1 MYCLFSILTG
11 RDLKTNDLN
20 SFFILNSCIR
30 NMKTKNIIILIIV
43 GAIAIIGFSSI
54 FILSETQQ
62 AIVTQFGK
70 PVGGA
75 RTEPGLNFKV
85 PFIQKV
91 QYFDKRYLKWDG
103 DPNQVP
109 TQDKKFIFVD
119 TYARWEITDPL
130 QFFIRLRDER
140 SGQSRLDD
148 ILDGETRNAVA
159 SHELLDLVR
168 SSNRTPEIYEDYLEE
183 MEELEEISVG
193 RERIE
198 TLILERANQR
208 TSDLGIRVLD
218 FRFKRMNYVDE
229 VRRNVYDRMISER
242 NRIAD
247 QFRSEG
253 QGEARRIEGNKERD
267 LAQIKSEAVR
277 ESEIIRGKAD
287 AEATAIYAS
296 AYNRTSASRELY
308 TFLRSMEA
316 LENSFDK
323 ETSLILTTDS
333 ELYRFLK
340 NSR

>member
-1 MYCLFSILTG
+1 
-11 RDLKTNDLN
+11 
-20 SFFILNSCIR
+20 
-30 NMKTKNIIILIIV
+30 MKSKNIII
-43 GAIAIIGFSSI
+43 IAIVAVVALLGFNTI

-70 PVGGA
+70 PVGGP
-75 RTEPGLNFKV
+75 RMEPGVNFKA

-109 TQDKKFIFVD
+109 TQDKKFIYVD
-119 TYARWEITDPL
+119 TYARWQITDPL

-168 SSNRTPEIYEDYLEE
+168 SSNRTPEVYEDYLED

-193 RERIE
+193 REEIE
-198 TLILERANQR
+198 ALILERANQR
-208 TSDLGIRVLD
+208 TADLGIRILD
-218 FRFKRMNYVDE
+218 FRFKRMNYVDD

-253 QGEARRIEGNKERD
+253 QGEARRIEGDKERD
-267 LAQIKSEAVR
+267 LAQIKSEAFR
-277 ESEIIRGKAD
+277 EAEGIRGRAD
-287 AEATAIYAS
+287 GEATSIYAS
-296 AYNRTSASRELY
+296 AYNRTAASRELY

-316 LENSFDK
+316 LEVSFDK
-323 ETSLILTTDS
+323 ETSIILTTDS

-340 NSR
+340 SSR

>member
-1 MYCLFSILTG
+1 MKLRDILF
-11 RDLKTNDLN
+11 
-20 SFFILNSCIR
+20 
-30 NMKTKNIIILIIV
+30 IIGV
-43 GAIAIIGFSSI
+43 AVIAILAFSSI
-54 FILSETQQ
+54 FVLNETQQ

-70 PVGGA
+70 PVGGP

-85 PFIQKV
+85 PIIQKT

-109 TQDKKFIFVD
+109 TQDKKFIHVD
-119 TYARWEITDPL
+119 TYARWQIVDPL

-168 SSNRTPEIYEDYLEE
+168 STNREPEIYEDFFEE
-183 MEELEEISVG
+183 MEELEEIKVG

-198 TLILERANQR
+198 ELILERANER
-208 TSDLGIRVLD
+208 TSDLGIRILD

-229 VRRNVYDRMISER
+229 VRQNVYDRMISER

-253 QGEARRIEGNKERD
+253 QGEARRIEGDKERD
-267 LAQIKSEAVR
+267 LAQIQSEAIR
-277 ESEIIRGKAD
+277 EAEIIRGRAD
-287 AEATAIYAS
+287 ARATAIYAA
-296 AYNRTSASRELY
+296 AYNRNNASRELY
-308 TFLRSMEA
+308 SFLRSLEA
-316 LENSFDK
+316 LEKSFDSK
-323 ETSLILTTDS
+323 TSIILTTDS
-333 ELYRFLK
+333 ELYRYLK
-340 NSR
+340 STR